1 MSSLRGER
9 RPWRVGDYPPYDA
22 YMAASLRVREPL
34 MVDLHAPAPIAD
46 LDEQRRAA
54 FDDAVVNAESIL
66 VGMLLPIG
74 DTLLA
79 TPALAAIRRRFPKA
93 RVTVVASRSNAGI
106 LKDNPSFDQL
116 VVLDEMGDEHKWIGF
131 VRRLSL
137 LRQERFDLAIN
148 LSPISAIVTMMA
160 GIYARSLNVRM
171 PTLWWLI
178 GGHSERYRARHAVDH
193 YLHAIAPILDEP
205 VSEEERQ
212 PRVYLTAKDRSSI
225 RRRLREW
232 GLSPA
237 NLIITMHVGGEGFNG
252 RKQWAPDRFAEA
264 ANRLVERFDA
274 HIILVGG
281 ASDLEM
287 CEAVAALA
295 PRGVI
300 VAAGQT
306 SLKETAALIELS
318 AAFVGNDSCPLH
330 IAAAVNTPAVGIFG
344 PSNFEQFHPVGKHNY
359 RSRIVHSDLPC
370 SPCFNFIGN
379 DAPWVPN
386 TCYTRAC
393 LKAISVTQVLDA
405 AVDLLQDKR
414 DT

>member
-1 MSSLRGER
+1 VASLHDER
-9 RPWRVGDYPPYDA
+9 RAWRVGGYPQYDA
-22 YMAASLRVREPL
+22 YMASSLRMREPL
-34 MVDLHAPAPIAD
+34 AAD
-46 LDEQRRAA
+46 LRATMTPPYVDDQRRRAL
-54 FDDAVVNAESIL
+54 DDAVINAESIL

-79 TPALAAIRRRFPKA
+79 TPALAALRRRFPAA
-93 RVTVVASRSNAGI
+93 RITVVASRSNAGI
-106 LKDNPSFDQL
+106 LRDNPSFNQL
-116 VVLDEMGDEHKWIGF
+116 VVLDDVGPEHKWIRF
-131 VRRLSL
+131 VRRLSQ

-160 GIYARSLNVRM
+160 GIYARSLHVRM
-171 PTLWWLI
+171 PALWWLI

-205 VSEEERQ
+205 VTEEDRQ
-212 PRVYLTAKDRSSI
+212 PRVYVTAKDRSAA

-237 NLIITMHVGGEGFNG
+237 NLIVTMHVGGDGFNG
-252 RKQWAPDRFAEA
+252 RKQWAPERFAAVADE
-264 ANRLVERFDA
+264 LVQRFDA
-274 HIILVGG
+274 HVVLVGG
-281 ASDLEM
+281 AADLDL
-287 CEAVAALA
+287 CEAVAERA
-295 PRGVI
+295 PRNVI

-318 AAFVGNDSCPLH
+318 AVFVGNDSCPLH

-344 PSNFEQFHPVGKHNY
+344 PSNFEQFHPIGKRSY

-393 LKAISVTQVLDA
+393 LKAISVDHVLDA
-405 AVDLLQDKR
+405 TVELLRDKR
-414 DT
+414 EG